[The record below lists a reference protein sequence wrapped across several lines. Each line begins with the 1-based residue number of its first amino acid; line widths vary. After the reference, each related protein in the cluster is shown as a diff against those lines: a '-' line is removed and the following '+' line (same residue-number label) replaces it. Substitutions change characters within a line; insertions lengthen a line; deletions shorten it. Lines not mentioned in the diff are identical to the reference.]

1 MRSGLWSTLSHAER
15 SILPALS
22 TFVDRDTRLVAIS
35 YRGLMQYSGVGSST
49 TIAAALR
56 HFEQMRFLQVVR
68 ARSTGPLRSVN
79 QYTFTFDDP
88 EFQAMVT
95 AVFQRQR
102 AEIELEKELR
112 AEERKV
118 RARASH
124 LYR

>member
-1 MRSGLWSTLSHAER
+1 
-15 SILPALS
+15 LS